1 MMKQPERVVVFD
13 LDDTLYPEW
22 SYARSGLAAVARW
35 VRTELGLDRF
45 FELAWQEF
53 ERGNRG
59 KVFDAVLI
67 ALGQT
72 PDPATLTAMI
82 EVYRQHRPAI
92 TLAADAERWLEK
104 VSPEIGLALISDGF
118 IAAQSRKVEVLDLA
132 ARGFAPIILTDAW
145 GRGFWKPNARA
156 FAQVEQH
163 FALAPG
169 QFAYVADNPLKDF
182 VTPRQR
188 GWQTV
193 QIKRPERIHILQP
206 PSPRHAAEQ
215 EIDSLD
221 QLDAALALPRIAEGT
236 LPA

>member
-1 MMKQPERVVVFD
+1 MTRRPERVVVFD

-22 SYARSGLAAVARW
+22 SYTRSGLAAVARW
-35 VRTELGLDRF
+35 VKAELGLDRF

-59 KVFDAVLI
+59 KVFDAVLA
-67 ALGQT
+67 ALGRA
-72 PDPATLTAMI
+72 PDPATVTAMI
-82 EVYRQHRPAI
+82 EVYRRHRPAI
-92 TLAADAERWLEK
+92 SLAADAERWLEN

-118 IAAQSRKVEVLDLA
+118 IAAQSRKVEVLGLA

-145 GRGFWKPNARA
+145 GRDYWKPNARA
-156 FAQVEQH
+156 FAQIEQH

-169 QFAYVADNPLKDF
+169 LFAYVADNPLKDF

-193 QIKRPERIHILQP
+193 QIKRPERIHHFQP
-206 PSPRHAAEQ
+206 PSPGHAAAQ

-221 QLDAALALPRIAEGT
+221 QLDAALALPRTAQGT